1 MARGKSTVKDHWYV
15 LVFTEAGPKYVTKV
29 DNARREAYW
38 NIDDVPHEMTK
49 ENAQYM
55 AMALSWNGHTAI
67 PVCARWEIDTH
78 PYRYH
83 NYHIEWVE
91 NEEVA
96 KDDKS

>member
-1 MARGKSTVKDHWYV
+1 MARGKTTKEHWYV

-29 DNARREAYW
+29 NNASREAYW
-38 NIDDVPHEMTK
+38 DTADSPYEMTK

-55 AMALSWNGHTAI
+55 AMALSWNGHTSV
-67 PVCARWEIDTH
+67 PVGVRWEIDTH
-78 PYRYH
+78 PYRYS